1 MAPKEALSAP
11 ALKICDRCITLH

>member
-11 ALKICDRCITLH
+11 ALKICDRCITL